1 MYVDVDE
8 QFDRHILFILS
19 KIQEGIKNQE
29 DNSNKIRYSVF
40 LYPIINNPFV
50 PHPTTEQTLLG
61 QLEKLGLFE
70 KESGYDNFIVGENSS
85 TNPKSVGV
93 TYTIKVYLDKFNQS
107 YQEFKSK
114 VDKWDISSANRNT
127 KLKRAELEAIFS
139 EKVKTLKLINKS
151 LAFIEVLKDFKPHNA
166 DKFKNFDSSS
176 IKNIKSK
183 LNKKLNKI
191 GFEIAL
197 NSRNN
202 GYQDTSYILR
212 IKAK

>member
-8 QFDRHILFILS
+8 QFDRHILYILS

-127 KLKRAELEAIFS
+127 KLK
-139 EKVKTLKLINKS
+139 TLKLINKS

-183 LNKKLNKI
+183 LNKKLN
-191 GFEIAL
+191 
-197 NSRNN
+197 
-202 GYQDTSYILR
+202 
-212 IKAK
+212 